1 MEAESGSGDYER
13 AGLLRMLASGPWR
26 RMAQDRAL
34 GMGPQRADMVQA
46 RSYRLRLEAL
56 DRGRGEDV
64 ATDGDESVDD
74 GLGLDRITRR
84 D

>member
-1 MEAESGSGDYER
+1 MTVDVRLAERVRLQG
-13 AGLLRMLASGPWR
+13 MLVTGPWR

-56 DRGRGEDV
+56 DADADEGLED
-64 ATDGDESVDD
+64 GVDVVGGD